1 MNELDSEI
9 DDIHNQ
15 IEKLMSKWEDLA
27 EYDWEKNVF

>member
-15 IEKLMSKWEDLA
+15 IEKLISKWEYLA
-27 EYDWEKNVF
+27 EYD